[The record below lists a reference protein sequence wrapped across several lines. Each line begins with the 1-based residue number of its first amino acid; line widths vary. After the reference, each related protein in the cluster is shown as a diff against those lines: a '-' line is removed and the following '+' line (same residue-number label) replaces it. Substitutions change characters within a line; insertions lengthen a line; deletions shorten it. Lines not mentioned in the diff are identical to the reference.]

1 MIHRRLLLSAVAAPL
16 VLRGAAAQETWPSHP
31 VRLMVGY
38 VPGGATDL
46 VARVLAQQLQSQL
59 GQPFVVE
66 NRAGATGTVA
76 AEAIARSQAD
86 GYSLLFGHMNSNAVA
101 PALFPKLGF
110 NQERDFAPVALVA
123 SQAHLLLVRKELQA
137 TNVAELVAL
146 AKRTPRGLNYAS
158 SGVGS
163 AQHLAAEMFRLAA
176 GVPLV
181 HVPYRGSGQAM
192 ADLISGQ
199 VDLNFDGIGASLPA
213 VRDGQIRA
221 LAVTTATRNAA
232 LPDLP
237 TLAESGFSGFAI
249 SSWFGLFAP
258 TGTPPA
264 VLERLEQGTRQ
275 ALASP
280 RMTSTLT
287 DVGAEPGTLFGSQFG
302 QFVLSETNRFK
313 QLVREADIRAEW

>member
-1 MIHRRLLLSAVAAPL
+1 MFPRRPLLAALAAPFL
-16 VLRGAAAQETWPSHP
+16 LRAAQAQEPWPSRP
-31 VRLMVGY
+31 VRLLVGY

-46 VARVLAQQLQSQL
+46 VARVLAQQLQAQL

-76 AEAIARSQAD
+76 AEAVARSQPD
-86 GYSLLFGHMNSNAVA
+86 GTTILFGHMNSNAVA
-101 PALFPKLGF
+101 PVLFPRLGYS
-110 NQERDFAPVALVA
+110 QEKDLVPVALTA

-137 TNVAELVAL
+137 GSVAELVAL

-176 GVPLV
+176 GIPLV

-192 ADLISGQ
+192 ADLIAGQ
-199 VDLNFDGIGASLPA
+199 VDINFDGIGASLPA
-213 VRDGQIRA
+213 VREGQIRA
-221 LAVTTATRNAA
+221 LAVTTSIRSPA

-237 TLAESGFSGFAI
+237 TIAESGFSGYAI

-258 TGTPPA
+258 AGTSA
-264 VLERLEQGTRQ
+264 SITSRLEQETRQ

-280 RMTSTLT
+280 RMMGALK
-287 DVGAEPGTLFGSQFG
+287 DVGAEPGTLFGADFAR
-302 QFVLSETNRFK
+302 FVGEEMGRFRT
-313 QLVREADIRAEW
+313 LVREADIRMEG